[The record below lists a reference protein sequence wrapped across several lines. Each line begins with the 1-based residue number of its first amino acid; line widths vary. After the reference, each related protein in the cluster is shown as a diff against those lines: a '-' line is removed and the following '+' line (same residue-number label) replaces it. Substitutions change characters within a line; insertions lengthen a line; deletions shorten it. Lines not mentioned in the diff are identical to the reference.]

1 MLQQLFVF
9 RKPMQKK
16 EQAIKH
22 STILAT
28 FLLIVWGFY
37 RFLFKLPEEIEELII
52 KPLVWLVPV
61 YLLVRREKRGV
72 SSVGITSKNLF
83 PAIYISLILGILFAV
98 EGVFINYV
106 KYKGVDFSANLVS
119 NSLFISLGISFAT
132 AVSEE
137 LAFRGYLFNRI
148 WEAFG
153 NEWKANLLTSVV
165 WTLIHLPIAVFWWE
179 LNLAG
184 VLGYLLLTLIFG
196 IGSAFVF
203 AKTKNV
209 ASSILL
215 HIFWEWP
222 IVLFR

>member
-1 MLQQLFVF
+1 M
-9 RKPMQKK
+9 PSKK
-16 EQAIKH
+16 ELAIKH
-22 STILAT
+22 STILAA

-61 YLLVRREKRGV
+61 YFLVKREKRGA
-72 SSVGITSKNLF
+72 SSVGITTKNLF
-83 PAIYISLILGILFAV
+83 PAIYISLILGILFAI
-98 EGVFINYV
+98 EGVFINFI
-106 KYKGVDFSANLVS
+106 KYKGVDFSANLAS

-132 AVSEE
+132 ALSEE
-137 LAFRGYLFNRI
+137 IAFRGYLFNRI
-148 WEAFG
+148 WEAIG

-165 WTLIHLPIAVFWWE
+165 WTLIHLPIAIFWWE

-184 VLGYLLLTLIFG
+184 VLGYLVLTLIFG

-215 HIFWEWP
+215 HVLWEWP

>member
-1 MLQQLFVF
+1 MSLNNN
-9 RKPMQKK
+9 KK
-16 EQAIKH
+16 ETTIKH

-28 FLLIVWGFY
+28 FLLVVWGFY

-61 YLLVRREKRGV
+61 YFLVKKEKKGV

-98 EGVFINYV
+98 EGMFINFI
-106 KYKGVDFSANLVS
+106 KHKGVDFSANLGS
-119 NSLFISLGISFAT
+119 NSLLISLGISFAT

-137 LAFRGYLFNRI
+137 IAFRGYLFNRI
-148 WEAFG
+148 WEAIG
-153 NEWKANLLTSVV
+153 NEWKANLITSIV
-165 WTLIHLPIAVFWWE
+165 WTLIHLPIAIFWWE

-184 VLGYLLLTLIFG
+184 VLGYLVLTLIFG

-209 ASSILL
+209 ASSVLL